1 MCSDANAPGEL
12 TRTALWA
19 HRPLTLFIFWGGR
32 DIDILNPSCLAR
44 FWFGDTPGPHY
55 SSVFGSCTLYQ
66 SIAGAIGAVI
76 RRIDD
81 YPIGYSF
88 LHITGAAAT
97 PVAGSAK
104 MGARFFCCAGHRTPK
119 TSGNGDVQVAS
130 SRKTSSSQC
139 EQRNTRPLPRTLIG
153 RGFLP
158 HR

>member
-1 MCSDANAPGEL
+1 M

-44 FWFGDTPGPHY
+44 FSFGDTPEPHY

-97 PVAGSAK
+97 PVAGSTKWVRVSFVVRDTA
-104 MGARFFCCAGHRTPK
+104 
-119 TSGNGDVQVAS
+119 
-130 SRKTSSSQC
+130 
-139 EQRNTRPLPRTLIG
+139 LPRP
-153 RGFLP
+153 RGMV
-158 HR
+158 